1 MGLSEK
7 DKRIIESVENNEFVD
22 DIDINNMKFI
32 YSKDFYVMMAK
43 LLKNGKSPIEAY
55 TALGFDT
62 TIVGENRAYKAAQ
75 KAKKLASKPNY
86 GIDPL
91 DYDGS
96 IERSKMG
103 TMTKEEEAAYL
114 KARVLYL
121 EKVVE
126 FQKKFHR
133 YWNRAVYLTS
143 PRISY

>member
-1 MGLSEK
+1 MGLSDKE
-7 DKRIIESVENNEFVD
+7 KRIIESIENNDFVD
-22 DIDINNMKFI
+22 DIDINTMKFT

-43 LLKNGKSPIEAY
+43 LLKNGKSPVEAY
-55 TALGFDT
+55 NALGFDT
-62 TIVGENRAYKAAQ
+62 NIVGENRAYEAAQ
-75 KAKKLASKPNY
+75 KAKKLALKPNY

-96 IERSKMG
+96 IERDKMG

-126 FQKKFHR
+126 FQKKIPSILEQ
-133 YWNRAVYLTS
+133 NG
-143 PRISY
+143 ISFKPKN

>member
-1 MGLSEK
+1 MIQNTPVNTELVNHT
-7 DKRIIESVENNEFVD
+7 IVD
-22 DIDINNMKFI
+22 CQ
-32 YSKDFYVMMAK
+32 K

-126 FQKKFHR
+126 FQKKIPSI
-133 YWNRAVYLTS
+133 LEQDG
-143 PRISY
+143 ISYKPKNQLLISYKQLKH